1 MCLDWITVRIQFFYL
16 DKYVEHTGL
25 SIDDKKQET
34 NNENWNVIVLR
45 ELLTWQPSSMKWP

>member
-34 NNENWNVIVLR
+34 NNEN
-45 ELLTWQPSSMKWP
+45 